1 MIETKKKFDY
11 IAYTWLNCSLL
22 RPFNNVNPWN
32 HSGLYCGTVIFREE
46 LDLVFAQF
54 ANPTLDR
61 ERPEF
66 CCCFYMYIPVTCI
79 SFKRKRNFAA
89 SEWQIAG
96 KSELGINQKKKKFT
110 KKQHTQVFY
119 CFGFRQKHTLNGNK
133 TRFNHLE
140 KLYTISIVI
149 YSKYHHLMQLTHRHG
164 WISMLIPE
172 TSSQSIFFFFL
183 GICHQITVDTKRVT
197 LRICQKKRERQ
208 QIENKTVI

>member
-1 MIETKKKFDY
+1 M
-11 IAYTWLNCSLL
+11 
-22 RPFNNVNPWN
+22 
-32 HSGLYCGTVIFREE
+32 GTVIFREE
-46 LDLVFAQF
+46 LDLAFAQF

-61 ERPEF
+61 RDLNF
-66 CCCFYMYIPVTCI
+66 VVVFTCTYLLRASRSNVSVI
-79 SFKRKRNFAA
+79 SLPLSGRLRQVRTRHKP
-89 SEWQIAG
+89 
-96 KSELGINQKKKKFT
+96 KKKKKKKIK

-119 CFGFRQKHTLNGNK
+119 CSTYRQKHTLNGNK

-149 YSKYHHLMQLTHRHG
+149 YSKYHLLMQLTHRHG

-172 TSSQSIFFFFL
+172 TSSQSIFFFF

-197 LRICQKKRERQ
+197 LRICQKKKKKKERQ